1 MKISKL
7 FTVLFLFAYTS
18 ICKAQVLDTK
28 WTEKIQYDN
37 KLDGFFDS
45 YVGNNTQFV
54 YAKFSN
60 LALSRKKRDKKVK
73 ILALNKT
80 SLKKEG
86 ELKLVGYPQNDASKN
101 LDFYKIITLESVVYV
116 VWTKEEKNT
125 VDVYVETYDPKLKKI
140 SALKKI
146 YSLKDERKLSD
157 KLVLLFNNKAGS
169 IIMIGKEIGIEEKEE
184 ALKFEYNIVSEKL
197 DVKYSGVVEL
207 PILVKRSAVSSNPLG
222 GPAVEYELGDNG
234 KIYVYDYIKRDKK
247 ELKKGEASTY
257 PIVVQI
263 SPSNGKSK
271 SFNVRFENKN
281 TFRFSTLVTKDGV
294 SLYGFFSDLDKDPRG
309 NDTHGIFYLSMNET
323 EFKPNTTRF
332 TYFDKNFL
340 DQLYAN
346 DKEDQRKSRKRN
358 EEKKKSAEESIDGRY
373 VIESVQQE
381 GKDIILFCSIMYNWS
396 QTVCT
401 TNSNGGQSCTTYYYC
416 DKSNVTA
423 FRINPEGGL
432 VWASNLDRFFRYNY
446 WNAYDIGVV
455 KKDNTYYVL
464 YNSAFQMNSTKKNRK
479 SRKSGEQLM
488 DRFEYATFDAATGVY
503 KKQEAQVNAVNTA
516 KKEKKFVSAAKIKV
530 YDNNFYTHS
539 ERITYKPLSYLA
551 CLLIPCGPYWVIY
564 SGNSRRGEGY
574 LGTITPR

>member
-7 FTVLFLFAYTS
+7 FTVLLLCAIASRFN
-18 ICKAQVLDTK
+18 AQQLDTK

-37 KLDGFFDS
+37 KIDGFFED
-45 YVGNNTQFV
+45 YVGNNTQYV

-60 LALSRKKRDKKVK
+60 LAMRPKNRNKKIK
-73 ILALNKT
+73 ILSLNKT

-116 VWTKEEKNT
+116 VWTKEEKNS
-125 VDVYVETYDPKLKKI
+125 VDVYVETFDPKLKKI

-157 KLVLLFNNKAGS
+157 KLVLLYNNKAGG

-197 DVKYSGVVEL
+197 DVKYSGTVEL
-207 PILVKRSAVSSNPLG
+207 PILVKRTAVSSNPLG
-222 GPAVEYELGDNG
+222 GPAVEYELCDNG
-234 KIYVYDYIKRDKK
+234 KIYVYDYIKRDRKD
-247 ELKKGEASTY
+247 LKKGEASTY

-263 SPSNGKSK
+263 NPSNGKSK
-271 SFNVRFENKN
+271 NFNVRFENKN

-294 SLYGFFSDLDKDPRG
+294 SLYGFFSDLDKDPKG
-309 NDTHGIFYLSMNET
+309 NDTHGIFYVSMDEK

-423 FRINPEGGL
+423 FRLGADGGL

-455 KKDNTYYVL
+455 KKDDTYYVL
-464 YNSAFQMNSTKKNRK
+464 YNSAYQLNSTKKNRK
-479 SRKSGEQLM
+479 SRKSGEQIM

-503 KKQEAQVNAVNTA
+503 KKQEAQVNSVTTPR
-516 KKEKKFVSAAKIKV
+516 KEKKFVSAAKIKV

-551 CLLIPCGPYWVIY
+551 CLIPCGPLWVIY

-574 LGTITPR
+574 LGTVIPR